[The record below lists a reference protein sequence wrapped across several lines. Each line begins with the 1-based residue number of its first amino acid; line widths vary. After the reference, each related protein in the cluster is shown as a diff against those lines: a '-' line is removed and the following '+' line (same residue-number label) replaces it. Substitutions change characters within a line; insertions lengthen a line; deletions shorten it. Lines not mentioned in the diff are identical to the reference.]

1 LKKIINPTFLIDKK
15 KCLQNIKNMALKARR
30 HNLKF
35 RPHFKAHQ
43 SAEIGSWFRDFGIN
57 SIAVSSVEMANY
69 FAENGWDEITIAF
82 PVNILET
89 DKINKLAGNIS
100 LNLLVE
106 SAEVTE
112 FLSNHLTN
120 ITGIFIKI
128 DTGYHRTGLS
138 SENTVEIDKILAI
151 IKSNPKL
158 TFKGFLVH
166 AGHTYF
172 AKDKNEIL
180 EIQKNTIVQLSRLK
194 EKYINS
200 WHDLIISY
208 GDTPSCSLSEN
219 FQGINE
225 IRPGNFVFYDIM
237 QYCIGSCTTDEIAV
251 AIACPVVAKHP
262 ERNEIVIYGG
272 AIHFSKEF
280 ITSDNAYKIFG
291 YIIKIGNNNWSAPLP
306 DAYLSSVSQEHGII
320 KIPEKYFYDFNVG
333 DIIGIL
339 PVHSCLTA
347 NLMKNNSIIL

>member
-1 LKKIINPTFLIDKK
+1 LKKIISPTFLIDKK
-15 KCLQNIKNMALKARR
+15 KCLQNIKNMVLKARR
-30 HNLKF
+30 HNLKL
-35 RPHFKAHQ
+35 RPHFKTHQ

-69 FAENGWDEITIAF
+69 FTKNGWDDITIAF

-89 DKINKLAGNIS
+89 DKINKLAGNIN

-112 FLSNHLTN
+112 FLSNHLTYV
-120 ITGIFIKI
+120 TGIFIKI

-138 SENTVEIDKILAI
+138 SENTAEIDKILAI

-158 TFKGFLVH
+158 TFNGFLVH

-180 EIQKNTIVQLSRLK
+180 EIQNNAIVQLSGLK

-225 IRPGNFVFYDIM
+225 IRPGNFVFYDVM
-237 QYCIGSCTTDEIAV
+237 QYYIGSCTTDEIAV
-251 AIACPVVAKHP
+251 AMACPVVAKHP

-280 ITSDNAYKIFG
+280 ITSDNGYKIFG
-291 YIIKIGNNNWSAPLP
+291 YIVKIENKIMVIRFSDILLKLKTITGALRYQMHI
-306 DAYLSSVSQEHGII
+306 YLQFRRSMELLKCPKNI
-320 KIPEKYFYDFNVG
+320 FM
-333 DIIGIL
+333 IL
-339 PVHSCLTA
+339 MLAT
-347 NLMKNNSIIL
+347 